1 MPPDTLTCRPRVC
14 PESGQEGW
22 EYGPCPGQAWVQAGR
37 QVSPWV
43 RQQDAMHRM
52 GGWSSKK
59 GVHEVDQVGRMVVGG
74 TGAGRFLGGGAQA
87 ARTEPC

>member
-1 MPPDTLTCRPRVC
+1 
-14 PESGQEGW
+14 
-22 EYGPCPGQAWVQAGR
+22 
-37 QVSPWV
+37 
-43 RQQDAMHRM
+43 MHRM

-87 ARTEPC
+87 ARTEPCSL